1 MITAGTGGAMEPQVK
16 ARAGTGWKA
25 CATVIFYAEAWQ
37 QEGTPAVLVE
47 RAFMPFSHLVTN
59 RDRMQG

>member
-1 MITAGTGGAMEPQVK
+1 MEPQAK

-25 CATVIFYAEAWQ
+25 CATVIFAQ
-37 QEGTPAVLVE
+37 RLGNQRGRPLRLVA